1 MQPGDNSVQ
10 HWLLFCP
17 VNALAGSLLLNR
29 PWTTKSWFFSK
40 SSPLSQRAV
49 LAGLWVASRQLCH
62 ERSGLPPPSLDPPPA
77 YSSSP
82 FQLVSLLVDRA
93 LALIPAPFRPV
104 YIQQSV
110 PLSITPGCLRD
121 NIIFHTLTIELE
133 GHPQYYG
140 SVPTISTAI
149 PADYVI
155 SILPMRSS
163 SPKRLFAFQT
173 AVPSPPNCTLQFRLC
188 SCGTIHGY
196 LVSLTPIAPH
206 SPLHVGDP
214 VTQDSDF
221 VLHFDGGAFRDL
233 GVGGAGAILW
243 LHAQGRLQ
251 LLSSKC
257 IPLLPCI
264 DAAYAEAAGA
274 AHAVL
279 LAARH
284 LSAHT
289 PNKIIIKGDNRPVID
304 FMSNT
309 GKYRRTDLQ
318 QLLEGAQHTLAF
330 SLPHVIWS
338 YTPREFNRCADYLA
352 GVARDYA
359 RDSKH
364 SSSSPS
370 TPLEPFPFSLPPS
383 LAILYYPP
391 SPLTLNVIAP
401 SFTFPEA
408 ISLPTTHLPLVFQ
421 HAKHQPQVLKYL
433 RALVQGTK
441 YLPSLSITY
450 RPTSPDRK
458 GRLYPCPL
466 GTQRLPRAIRTLL
479 FGSSHYEIDLIGSHY
494 QLFQKFAF
502 SLLQIPLPSIQDLC
516 SLLSTDMSLP
526 PARVLEISPTAVK
539 DLPTFLLNST
549 LDSTLLHYRSLGY
562 WPSTPIL
569 TILQTIVRTKP
580 RLFKALD
587 DRFGARCPSNPT
599 PANYGFHTLEHP
611 ETLRLK
617 KFTSYLCEH
626 HTIASLIWLH
636 DGIWLSPQP
645 SLEVVAAAN
654 RHASAHIGLP
664 SSPLEFRITS
674 CRTSC
679 INVLTPLLRGGP
691 LPLDPP
697 SPLVPPH
704 PTLHPPF
711 AEQLAR
717 ESFARMMHRTAV
729 PSTTIII
736 DD

>member
-1 MQPGDNSVQ
+1 M
-10 HWLLFCP
+10 
-17 VNALAGSLLLNR
+17 
-29 PWTTKSWFFSK
+29 
-40 SSPLSQRAV
+40 
-49 LAGLWVASRQLCH
+49 ASRQLCH
-62 ERSGLPPPSLDPPPA
+62 ERSGLPPPSLDPPPV

-82 FQLVSLLVDRA
+82 FHLANLLVDRA
-93 LALIPAPFRPV
+93 LALIPSPFRPAHV
-104 YIQQSV
+104 QQSV
-110 PLSITPGCLRD
+110 PLSITPGCFRD
-121 NIIFHTLTIELE
+121 NITFRTLTIELE

-140 SVPTISTAI
+140 SVPTIPTAI
-149 PADYVI
+149 PADYPI
-155 SILPMRSS
+155 AILPMRSS
-163 SPKRLFAFQT
+163 IPKRLFAFQT

-188 SCGTIHGY
+188 SCGVIHGY

-206 SPLHVGDP
+206 SPLYVGDP

-243 LHAQGRLQ
+243 LHNRGRLQ
-251 LLSSKC
+251 LLSSNC

-274 AHAVL
+274 AYAVL
-279 LAARH
+279 LAGRH
-284 LSAHT
+284 LPAHT

-359 RDSKH
+359 RDAKH
-364 SSSSPS
+364 SSSSLAS
-370 TPLEPFPFSLPPS
+370 PLEPFPLSLPPS
-383 LAILYYPP
+383 LATLYSPP
-391 SPLTLNVIAP
+391 SPLTLNVVSP
-401 SFTFPEA
+401 SFTFPEV

-441 YLPSLSITY
+441 YLPSLAITY

-458 GRLYPCPL
+458 GRLYPSPL
-466 GTQRLPRAIRTLL
+466 GAQRLPRAIRTLL

-494 QLFQKFAF
+494 QLFQKFAL
-502 SLLQIPLPSIQDLC
+502 SLLQIPLPSIQDLR
-516 SLLSTDMSLP
+516 SLLRTDMEVP
-526 PARVLEISPTAVK
+526 PSRVLELSPTAVK

-549 LDSTLLHYRSLGY
+549 LDSILLHYRNLGY

-580 RLFKALD
+580 RLFRALD
-587 DRFGARCPSNPT
+587 DRFGARHPSNPT
-599 PANYGFHTLEHP
+599 HANYGFHTLEHP
-611 ETLRLK
+611 ETLWLK

-626 HTIASLIWLH
+626 HPIASLIWLH
-636 DGIWLSPQP
+636 DSIWLSPRP
-645 SLEVVAAAN
+645 PLEAIAAAN

-664 SSPLEFRITS
+664 SSPLDFRITS
-674 CRTSC
+674 CRPSY

-691 LPLDPP
+691 LPLDTP
-697 SPLVPPH
+697 SPLTPPR
-704 PTLHPPF
+704 PALHPPF

-717 ESFARMMHRTAV
+717 ESFTRMMRRTAALSSLIV
-729 PSTTIII
+729 I